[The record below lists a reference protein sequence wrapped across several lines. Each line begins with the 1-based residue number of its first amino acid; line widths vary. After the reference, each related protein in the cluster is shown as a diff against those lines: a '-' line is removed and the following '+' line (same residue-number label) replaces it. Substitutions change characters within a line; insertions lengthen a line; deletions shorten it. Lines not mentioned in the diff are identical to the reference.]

1 MMPNY
6 RDGWTIGKTDYM
18 ICAPKGAKI
27 SVEDINGLMPIEELL
42 AWMPLPEPYEERRE
56 EE

>member
-18 ICAPKGAKI
+18 ICAPKGARM
-27 SVEDINGLMPIEELL
+27 EG
-42 AWMPLPEPYEERRE
+42 E